1 MSSSS
6 DRTKK
11 LSSKVK
17 YNELSSNIRYHGT
30 VTPVKNDG
38 STYEMFGIT
47 KYKNKN
53 QNQSAPTRNSINTF
67 NSYSERMEL
76 KKGRFYTNTPI
87 NGIDNLKYDIKGGNL
102 MQINYGSNTQLVATG
117 NLDVSGDKL
126 MSPHGNNLIPYPSNT
141 VEYPGFI
148 TDPNNTIFKKVGVG
162 NTENQQQNWV
172 RNLSTTEFNDSY
184 QWNKL
189 NKSQDLHNFSLTG
202 GVNLWTEFTITVT
215 AVSGAYVMNG
225 IHRKGHL
232 TNQQN
237 PTLYF
242 DPYDTINFVI
252 DASGTTSASIHKFRI
267 NTTNYKGDTN
277 GYTVSNPP
285 ASSQGIADGTITWTP
300 SRKGRYFYNCHQH
313 GKMHG
318 IIIIGDGSE
327 KYPVVEQIIDDAIIT
342 DGLLPIIDAEDQD
355 LSGNGNTA
363 SFTFTSSQ
371 AGYINI
377 ISDPSYTVNISE
389 VIVGLNTIEFNNI
402 DEGTYDISFT
412 VTDITDSESLPYII
426 PSFTINRT
434 PPVIDQTSFID
445 MSGTDINPSF
455 KFESDE
461 AGTINIIPTAHAVT
475 PTSVIDGSNTITFVS
490 LEGGTYDLSFSV
502 TDLYGNITDTKIPEF
517 TISEPTGGNNY

>member
-1 MSSSS
+1 
-6 DRTKK
+6 
-11 LSSKVK
+11 
-17 YNELSSNIRYHGT
+17 
-30 VTPVKNDG
+30 
-38 STYEMFGIT
+38 
-47 KYKNKN
+47 
-53 QNQSAPTRNSINTF
+53 
-67 NSYSERMEL
+67 
-76 KKGRFYTNTPI
+76 
-87 NGIDNLKYDIKGGNL
+87 

-172 RNLSTTEFNDSY
+172 RNLSTTEFNDSN

-202 GVNLWTEFTITVT
+202 GVNLWTEFTINVT
-215 AVSGAYVMNG
+215 AVTGAYVMNG

-267 NTTNYKGDTN
+267 NTTNYKGDTDN
-277 GYTVSNPP
+277 YIVSDNYSPYDSMGNLLVNPN
-285 ASSQGIADGTITWTP
+285 QGTADGTITWTP

-327 KYPVVEQIIDDAIIT
+327 KYPVVEQIIDDVLGPVIT
-342 DGLLPIIDAEDQD
+342 ADSQN
-355 LSGNGNTA
+355 LSGTNRTPT
-363 SFTFTSSQ
+363 FTFTSNEV
-371 AGYINI
+371 GDITTN
-377 ISDPSYTVNISE
+377 PSYTVTPSDAGLSTTITFPELAYTEHNIS
-389 VIVGLNTIEFNNI
+389 L
-402 DEGTYDISFT
+402 T
-412 VTDITDSESLPYII
+412 VTDS
-426 PSFTINRT
+426 NGN
-434 PPVIDQTSFID
+434 TSN
-445 MSGTDINPSF
+445 TL
-455 KFESDE
+455 
-461 AGTINIIPTAHAVT
+461 TIPT
-475 PTSVIDGSNTITFVS
+475 
-490 LEGGTYDLSFSV
+490 
-502 TDLYGNITDTKIPEF
+502 F
-517 TISEPTGGNNY
+517 TISEPTGGY